1 MTTIEKMQ
9 AVNKAKSR
17 PSSYEVIYSYKRLSM
32 AMLRK
37 YGVDWK
43 YHVVYNYGTKQLG
56 L

>member
-1 MTTIEKMQ
+1 MTTIEKIQ
-9 AVNKAKSR
+9 AINKAKSR
-17 PSSYEVIYSYKRLSM
+17 PNAYEVIYSFSRLSR
-32 AMLRK
+32 AMVRK